1 MRLLTP
7 ELLEPLLPPKFS
19 QQVRISQLELL
30 ALLVLL
36 QVLGP
41 TLRDS
46 FTRFYIDNQAAKF
59 ALINCYSG
67 NAFMARL
74 SAEIWM
80 LLLEYNIT
88 PFFDYVPSDDNVSDL
103 FSRPDLVAAGQKLSD
118 SYKWVEVDPLPHIP
132 ALHARFRRSPK
143 TAWTQLWTSLYG
155 GTRTQPRAG

>member
-1 MRLLTP
+1 M
-7 ELLEPLLPPKFS
+7 
-19 QQVRISQLELL
+19 

-41 TLRDS
+41 TLRNS

-103 FSRPDLVAAGQKLSD
+103 FSRPDLVEAGDTLPQAYSWQD
-118 SYKWVEVDPLPHIP
+118 VDPLPHIP
-132 ALHARFRRSPK
+132 ALVARVRRAPNM
-143 TAWTQLWTSLYG
+143 AWTHLWTTLYG
-155 GTRTQPRAG
+155 GTQHQPRAG